1 MKMFK
6 SIILST
12 LILATSPVVCAAVAS
27 DEIKEERVVSQAY
40 NFNDFATYL
49 GMTPKEYFKFSGAY
63 ATDNASSVLPDF
75 IDIQTHP
82 AYIEA
87 RDLQLSGL
95 SVPDSLILQIES
107 IFAKN
112 QELFADYMQM
122 DMTELLRKEDKFEKL
137 TSVLNGLDASLS
149 QPSQK
154 SSGAAFVNNVEEIER
169 IVVIANENSIRKTS
183 SGSYTSL
190 TVMIYDFGMQLNSG
204 LGGGL
209 RVDFHT
215 SNGYYGSQD
224 WIVNRFRA
232 YPTGNIFCNT
242 EMCSLNPY

>member
-1 MKMFK
+1 MKIFK

-12 LILATSPVVCAAVAS
+12 LILATSHVVCAAIAS
-27 DEIKEERVVSQAY
+27 QEIKEERVVSRAY

-49 GMTPKEYFKFSGAY
+49 GMTPKDYFKFSGAY

-82 AYIEA
+82 AYVKA

-122 DMTELLRKEDKFEKL
+122 NMPELLRKQDKFEKL
-137 TSVLNGLDASLS
+137 TLVLNGLDANLN
-149 QPSQK
+149 QPTEK
-154 SSGAAFVNNVEEIER
+154 SSAGGVNNIDEVER
-169 IVVIANENSIRKTS
+169 IVMTAHENSIRKTS

-190 TVMIYDFGMQLNSG
+190 TVMIYDFGMGLKNG
-204 LGGGL
+204 LGGEG

-215 SNGYYGSQD
+215 SSGYYGSQYWVVD
-224 WIVNRFRA
+224 RFRA
-232 YPTGNIFCNT
+232 YPTGNIFCDP
-242 EMCSLNPY
+242 EMCSFNPH